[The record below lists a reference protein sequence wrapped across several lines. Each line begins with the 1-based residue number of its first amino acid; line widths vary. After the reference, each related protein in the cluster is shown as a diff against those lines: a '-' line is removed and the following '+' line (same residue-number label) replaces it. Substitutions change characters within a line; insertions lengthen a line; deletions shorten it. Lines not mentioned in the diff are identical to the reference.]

1 MVFWDRV
8 RIISRGEIQELN
20 RIETENDGETQE

>member
-8 RIISRGEIQELN
+8 RIISREEMQELN
-20 RIETENDGETQE
+20 RIENENDGETQE

>member
-8 RIISRGEIQELN
+8 RIISREEMQELN